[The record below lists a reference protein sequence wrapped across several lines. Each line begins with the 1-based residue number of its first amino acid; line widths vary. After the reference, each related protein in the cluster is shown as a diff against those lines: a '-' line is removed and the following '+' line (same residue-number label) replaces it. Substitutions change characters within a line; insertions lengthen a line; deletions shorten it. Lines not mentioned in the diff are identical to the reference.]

1 MVDERAEKRQADK
14 LRAIS
19 KKQKSDID
27 DAVTALVQHAQGR
40 QYIYWLLE
48 ICGIGRNPF
57 TPNALNT
64 SFACGQLNVGQQ
76 IQAHL
81 IEVAPAAFLKMLAEK
96 EEERLNALRSNDTDS
111 DDD

>member
-1 MVDERAEKRQADK
+1 MVDERAERRQADK

-19 KKQKSDID
+19 QKQKTDID
-27 DAVTALVQHAQGR
+27 DAVSALVKHAQGR

-81 IEVAPAAFLKMLAEK
+81 IEVAPDAFLAMLKEK
-96 EEERLNALRSNDTDS
+96 EEERLKATRSNDTS
-111 DDD
+111 DD

>member
-1 MVDERAEKRQADK
+1 MDDERAEKKQADK
-14 LRAIS
+14 LRAVAR
-19 KKQKSDID
+19 KQKDDID
-27 DAVTALVQHAQGR
+27 DAVRALVQHSQGR

-57 TPNALNT
+57 TSNALNT

-96 EEERLNALRSNDTDS
+96 EEERLNATRS
-111 DDD
+111 DD